1 MSQGICKQKMRFLT
15 DSVESDNPIKNLKT
29 LYLKTHDDL
38 SLNYTLKMD
47 QNPILI
53 TGISDFV

>member
-1 MSQGICKQKMRFLT
+1 MRLLT

-38 SLNYTLKMD
+38 SLNYYIKLD
-47 QNPILI
+47 QNPVLI
-53 TGISDFV
+53 TGISDFVQIYA